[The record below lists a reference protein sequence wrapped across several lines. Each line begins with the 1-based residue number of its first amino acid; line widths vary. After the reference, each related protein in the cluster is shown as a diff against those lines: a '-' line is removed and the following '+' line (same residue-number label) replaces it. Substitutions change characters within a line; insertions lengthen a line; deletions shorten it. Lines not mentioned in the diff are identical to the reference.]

1 MGSYTVGDRVQSC
14 TGDSDLPDGT
24 LGTVRAVG
32 KDYGDGIDVDFDM
45 ENGSGYNVLDVGLAP
60 A

>member
-1 MGSYTVGDRVQSC
+1 MGSYIVGDRVQSC

-24 LGTVRAVG
+24 LGTVTAVG
-32 KDYGDGIDVDFDM
+32 EDYGDGFDM
-45 ENGSGYNVLDVGLAP
+45 VNGSGYNVLDVGLAP